1 MIIMFYFQITSK
13 MYIERNDMCPF
24 YSKISSTELQ
34 VQKVSFAIILEV
46 YLLVQ
51 IESRVYQNYQ
61 KSYA

>member
-1 MIIMFYFQITSK
+1 

-24 YSKISSTELQ
+24 YSKMSPIELK

-51 IESRVYQNYQ
+51 IDSRVYQNYQ
-61 KSYA
+61 KTYA